1 MYPHI
6 VTHSDKTNEQTLTVV
21 MDNGNIRAV
30 TSRNAYFNLALAA
43 IKDSD
48 KDALI
53 DVFTQMDLVANYA
66 KQLEG
71 VSVEGRRLIYNGET
85 LPQVLSD
92 RIKKMQSQGFSVEP
106 LKAFWENLRANP
118 TSSTVNELYQFLEQ
132 GVLPITDDGCF
143 LAYKYVRED
152 YKDCYSG
159 KFDNS
164 VGAIV
169 SMKRSEV
176 DGNRNRT
183 CSHGLHFGALSYMPK
198 NSGGK
203 RIMIV
208 KVNPADVVAIPTDY
222 NFTKGRTWKYEVVAE
237 YKGVFTGNEVT
248 QRAVVHD
255 VDDLALDTGE
265 DEEDYYGD
273 GDIWHWWEEESDQTV
288 EEDAG
293 DEAVD
298 NAVGKLRGKYL
309 DYYDAVLLEGPASP
323 SYLGRVVEGDK
334 HSGQQDQNR
343 LYARDACYY
352 LGKLITLGVIRKDD
366 NGYYDVI

>member
-21 MDNGNIRAV
+21 MDDGNIRAV

-43 IKDSD
+43 IKDND
-48 KDALI
+48 KDALVG
-53 DVFTQMDLVANYA
+53 VFTQMDLVAEYA

-71 VSVEGRRLIYNGET
+71 VSVEGRRLVYNGEE

-106 LKAFWENLRANP
+106 LKAFWANLRANP
-118 TSSTVNELYQFLEQ
+118 TPSTVNELYQFLEQ

-143 LAYKYVRED
+143 LAYKYVRDD

-169 SMKRSEV
+169 SMKRSDV
-176 DGNRNRT
+176 DTDRNRT

-198 NSGGK
+198 NGSGR

-222 NFTKGRTWKYEVVAE
+222 SFTKGRTWKYEVVAE
-237 YKGVFTGNEVT
+237 YTGISTGNEVT

-255 VDDLALDTGE
+255 VGDLALDTGE
-265 DEEDYYGD
+265 DEGDYYED
-273 GDIWHWWEEESDQTV
+273 GDVWNWWEEE
-288 EEDAG
+288 AG
-293 DEAVD
+293 EVVDRAVD
-298 NAVGKLRGKYL
+298 NIVGTLRGKYL
-309 DYYDAVLLEGPASP
+309 DYYDAVLLNGPASP
-323 SYLGRVVEGDK
+323 SYLGNIVEEDKYGD
-334 HSGQQDQNR
+334 SVDRNR

-352 LGKLITLGVIRKDD
+352 LGKLVGLGVVKKDD
-366 NGYYDVI
+366 NGLYDVV